1 MAESAVATKNEQE
14 KLIARESI
22 DEGALNQEI
31 PVIPLDTVSP
41 LDPDFLLF
49 ALPFAMIV
57 DAIDIVLELTGI
69 FVIPKLIGM
78 VMDGFVFM
86 IIGWWIY
93 FRTNKIIKSREEQ
106 KKALQRQ
113 MTQKAGK
120 MQQQLAKG
128 TVKGPLRNTLVRT
141 GITLLGELIP
151 FVGLVPFWTISVILT
166 LKEKG
171 E

>member
-1 MAESAVATKNEQE
+1 MAETAAELSAEQSIEDAGE
-14 KLIARESI
+14 KAR
-22 DEGALNQEI
+22 
-31 PVIPLDTVSP
+31 VSP
-41 LDPDFLLF
+41 FDPDFLLF
-49 ALPFAMIV
+49 ALPLAVIF
-57 DAIDIVLELTGI
+57 DAIDIILEITGI

-78 VMDGFVFM
+78 AMDIFTFAV
-86 IIGWWIY
+86 IGGWIY

-106 KKALQRQ
+106 KMALQKQ

-128 TVKGPLRNTLVRT
+128 AVKGPLRKTLVRT
-141 GITLLGELIP
+141 GIVLLGELIP
-151 FVGLVPFWTISVILT
+151 FVGLFPFWTFSVIMT